1 MTANL
6 SPRARLAVYVVT
18 GVVSAVVA
26 YLVSKD
32 IIGDAE
38 VTLWAAIAALVNGL
52 AALNTPT
59 AELSAGRRRKMAVEQ
74 AERNQRG
81 HVDLAVVLL
90 VGILVLLVLIVAGV
104 L

>member
-18 GVVSAVVA
+18 GVMSAVVA

-52 AALNTPT
+52 AALNTP
-59 AELSAGRRRKMAVEQ
+59 AELSAGKRRKIAVEQ

-81 HVDLAVVLL
+81 EVDLLYALL
-90 VGILVLLVLIVAGV
+90 VILVIVAILVLVGV

>member
-18 GVVSAVVA
+18 GVMSAVVA

-52 AALNTPT
+52 AALNTPA

-74 AERNQRG
+74 AERNG
-81 HVDLAVVLL
+81 EH
-90 VGILVLLVLIVAGV
+90 
-104 L
+104 

>member
-18 GVVSAVVA
+18 GVMSAVVA

-59 AELSAGRRRKMAVEQ
+59 ELSAGKRRKMAVEQ
-74 AERNQRG
+74 AERNG
-81 HVDLAVVLL
+81 EH
-90 VGILVLLVLIVAGV
+90 
-104 L
+104 